1 MQFSQL
7 TIVLLSIASTAFARI
22 RAGSCDRG
30 AGRSG
35 TGRFGTCH
43 IPGDGQG
50 YEGFD
55 VDCSQNSPCISD
67 KHSGV
72 PLRCNLIGNSL
83 EALCYNQ

>member
-30 AGRSG
+30 A
-35 TGRFGTCH
+35 GRFGTCH

-67 KHSGV
+67 KHPRV
-72 PLRCNLIGNSL
+72 PLRCNLIDNSL